1 MAVLGLN
8 ENASTVE
15 QLITYGVPGV
25 IALLGVWLG
34 KTWERRSG
42 TQSWRRDRRLDAYAG
57 FLSVLND
64 LREQSRRLGDLHDA
78 EEFRSER
85 AKTRDVARRL
95 QVITGQITLLG
106 PSGVEDAAKEVGN
119 AFRDVLDE
127 INGWEPPP
135 RYDDG
140 DQKAE
145 AGRLID
151 GTTRAERTFQRAAQ
165 RALK

>member
-1 MAVLGLN
+1 MGVLGLS
-8 ENASTVE
+8 ENSSTVE

-25 IALLGVWLG
+25 IALFGVWLG

-57 FLSVLND
+57 FLAVLND
-64 LREQSRRLGDLHDA
+64 LRDHSRRLGDLLDA

-95 QVITGQITLLG
+95 QVISGQIALLG

-127 INGWEPPP
+127 VNGWELPP
-135 RYDDG
+135 RFDEG
-140 DQKAE
+140 SQKAE

-151 GTTRAERTFQRAAQ
+151 GATKAERNFQKAAQ

>member
-1 MAVLGLN
+1 MGVLGLN

-42 TQSWRRDRRLDAYAG
+42 AQSWRRDRRLDAYAG

-106 PSGVEDAAKEVGN
+106 PSDVEDAAKEVGN

>member
-1 MAVLGLN
+1 MGVLGLN

-127 INGWEPPP
+127 IDGWEPPP

-151 GTTRAERTFQRAAQ
+151 GTTRAERTFQKAAQ

>member
-1 MAVLGLN
+1 MGVLGLN
-8 ENASTVE
+8 ENSSTVE

-42 TQSWRRDRRLDAYAG
+42 RQSWRRDRRLDAYAG

-64 LREQSRRLGDLHDA
+64 LREHSRRLADLLDA

-95 QVITGQITLLG
+95 QVIAGQITLLG
-106 PSGVEDAAKEVGN
+106 PGGVEDAAKAVGN

-127 INGWEPPP
+127 INGWELPP
-135 RYDDG
+135 RFDDG

-145 AGRLID
+145 ADRLID
-151 GTTRAERTFQRAAQ
+151 GAAKAERAFQKAAQ

>member
-1 MAVLGLN
+1 MGVLGLN

-106 PSGVEDAAKEVGN
+106 PSDVEDAAKEVGN

>member
-1 MAVLGLN
+1 MGVLGLN
-8 ENASTVE
+8 EDASTVE

-34 KTWERRSG
+34 RVWERRSG

-57 FLSVLND
+57 FLTVLND
-64 LREQSRRLGDLHDA
+64 LREHSIRLGDLQDA
-78 EEFRSER
+78 EEFGSER
-85 AKTRDVARRL
+85 ARTRDVARRL
-95 QVITGQITLLG
+95 PVITGQIALLG
-106 PSGVEDAAKEVGN
+106 PSGVEDAAKEAGS

-127 INGWEPPP
+127 FNGWELPP
-135 RYDDG
+135 RYDDS

-145 AGRLID
+145 ATRLID
-151 GTTRAERTFQRAAQ
+151 GATKAERAFQKVAQ